1 VSLSQP
7 LYLKTEISD
16 MRFHRLSV
24 LAIFVPISLAALV
37 FTKTYPAPK
46 PTTQDLVLINKTSGF
61 QILGAERIGNELTV
75 VGKNNYPQSITA
87 FVLTVGNGFR
97 ITEDF
102 STADLSDEVGI
113 QPQRT
118 FTRKYPLPFNQA
130 TGTVTLEAVVLD
142 DKSGDGDA
150 AVFEDIRATRLGQA
164 VQIKRALKVFEKY
177 SNDRS
182 DLENLKVDMRAA
194 LERPEL
200 DTFEAIKEFHPLGT
214 INRKSHQALSD
225 FVKEGLAAGQADI
238 LRKIDEA
245 KASPYEENSVHK
257 IKGYYAALLK
267 RL

>member
-1 VSLSQP
+1 
-7 LYLKTEISD
+7 

-24 LAIFVPISLAALV
+24 LAIFLLISLAALV

-46 PTTQDLVLINKTSGF
+46 PATQDLVLINKTSGF
-61 QILGAERIGNELTV
+61 QILRAERVGNVLTLSV
-75 VGKNNYPQSITA
+75 KNNYAQSITA

-102 STADLSDEVGI
+102 ATAESTDGVGI
-113 QPQRT
+113 QPQQT
-118 FTRKYPLPFNQA
+118 FARKYPLPSNQA
-130 TGTVTLEAVVLD
+130 TETVTLQAVVLD

-150 AVFEDIRATRLGQA
+150 AIFEDIRDTRLGQA

-177 SNDRS
+177 SSTRS
-182 DLENLKVDMRAA
+182 DLENLKSEVRAE

-200 DTFEAIKEFHPLGT
+200 DTLEAIREFHPVGT
-214 INRKSHQALSD
+214 INRKSQQALSD
-225 FVKEGLAAGQADI
+225 CVKEGLAAGQEDI

-245 KASPYEENSVHK
+245 KVSPYEENSLQK